1 MTAEQSSSSH
11 HADLVLETEPRPED
25 VAFLEERL
33 IDFSIR
39 TTGITDGKFIGIFL
53 RKINGSPVGGV
64 YGWTWGGTCYIR
76 YLFVPEGMRRQGEG
90 ARLMRAVEHEAKARN
105 CRKIVLETYG
115 FQAPG
120 FYKKLG
126 FEAVSR
132 VADYP
137 SGHEYITMVKC
148 LA

>member
-1 MTAEQSSSSH
+1 MTVDQSSSWDS
-11 HADLVLETEPRPED
+11 ADLILETEPRPED
-25 VAFLEERL
+25 IAFLEERL
-33 IDFSIR
+33 TDFSIR
-39 TTGITDGKFIGIFL
+39 TTGITDGRFIGIFL
-53 RKINGSPVGGV
+53 RKSDGSPLGGV

-90 ARLMRAVEHEAKARN
+90 TRLMRAVEHEAKDRN
-105 CRKIVLETYG
+105 CRQIVLETYG

-126 FEAVSR
+126 FEAVGR
-132 VADYP
+132 VANYP
-137 SGHEYITMVKC
+137 CGHEYITMVKR